1 MSESLTSEL
10 WLKIDQL
17 HLKYLQSEDTPAKLD
32 IRKKLEGE
40 LFIVRGD
47 VALFHHVPGLVAE
60 YLSIV
65 PQHRKFVNPIT
76 GDIVANS
83 AKWKPDFSLVKAANA
98 FRAIEQYAA
107 NLINQPWRLVRVT
120 RLLPSCLSSQ
130 THFMRQSHN
139 LFCSDRSS
147 GVSVSIQASTS
158 TVWRRLCSERRS
170 CSWTWATARAARR
183 R

>member
-1 MSESLTSEL
+1 MNMSENLTSEL

-40 LFIVRGD
+40 LIVCLMLRPLFIKY
-47 VALFHHVPGLVAE
+47 LLGLVAD

-65 PQHRKFVNPIT
+65 PQQRKFVNPST

-83 AKWKPDFSLVKAANA
+83 AKWKPDFSLIKAANA

-107 NLINQPWRLVRVT
+107 NLINQPWR
-120 RLLPSCLSSQ
+120 
-130 THFMRQSHN
+130 
-139 LFCSDRSS
+139 
-147 GVSVSIQASTS
+147 
-158 TVWRRLCSERRS
+158 
-170 CSWTWATARAARR
+170 
-183 R
+183 

>member
-1 MSESLTSEL
+1 MSESLTTEL

-32 IRKKLEGE
+32 IRKKLEGNKGRS
-40 LFIVRGD
+40 LYYVFYFTIS
-47 VALFHHVPGLVAE
+47 GLVAE

-65 PQHRKFVNPIT
+65 PQQRKFVSPIT

-120 RLLPSCLSSQ
+120 RSLPSCLSSQ

-170 CSWTWATARAARR
+170 CS
-183 R
+183 

>member
-1 MSESLTSEL
+1 MDCELGENARSFEYHRNSLVSGSIKYTKNRAQPSMNMSENLTSEL

-40 LFIVRGD
+40 LIACLMLRLLFIKY
-47 VALFHHVPGLVAE
+47 LLGLVAD

-65 PQHRKFVNPIT
+65 PQQRKFVNPST

-83 AKWKPDFSLVKAANA
+83 AKWKPDFSLIKAANA

-107 NLINQPWRLVRVT
+107 NLINQPWR
-120 RLLPSCLSSQ
+120 
-130 THFMRQSHN
+130 
-139 LFCSDRSS
+139 
-147 GVSVSIQASTS
+147 
-158 TVWRRLCSERRS
+158 
-170 CSWTWATARAARR
+170 
-183 R
+183 

>member
-1 MSESLTSEL
+1 MDCELGENARSSEYHINSSVSGSIQYKKNTAQPSMNMSENLTSEL

-40 LFIVRGD
+40 LIVCLMLRLLLIKIS
-47 VALFHHVPGLVAE
+47 VLGLVAD

-65 PQHRKFVNPIT
+65 PQQRKFVNPST

-83 AKWKPDFSLVKAANA
+83 AKWKPDFSLIKAANA

-107 NLINQPWRLVRVT
+107 NLINQPWR
-120 RLLPSCLSSQ
+120 
-130 THFMRQSHN
+130 
-139 LFCSDRSS
+139 
-147 GVSVSIQASTS
+147 
-158 TVWRRLCSERRS
+158 
-170 CSWTWATARAARR
+170 
-183 R
+183 